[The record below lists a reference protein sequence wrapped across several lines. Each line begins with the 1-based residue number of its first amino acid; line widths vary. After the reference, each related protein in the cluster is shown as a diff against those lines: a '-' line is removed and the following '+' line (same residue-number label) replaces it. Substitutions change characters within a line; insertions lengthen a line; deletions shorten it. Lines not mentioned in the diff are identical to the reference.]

1 MNHLYTLISLI
12 ITQLSNEDYKGL
24 EKTALRFAK
33 LAKKLGARW
42 STLDSPHLVQAT
54 VWWTRK
60 IKKLVRDAIAPKT
73 TFVSIVTGLFQLTHV
88 LIMMDIA
95 ISAQTKNKELYV

>member
-33 LAKKLGARW
+33 LAKKLGAR
-42 STLDSPHLVQAT
+42 
-54 VWWTRK
+54 
-60 IKKLVRDAIAPKT
+60 
-73 TFVSIVTGLFQLTHV
+73 
-88 LIMMDIA
+88 
-95 ISAQTKNKELYV
+95 